1 VAGKHFAKA
10 VVLQADGRALMAV
23 LPASHRLNLHELKA
37 EIAAKHLEMLA
48 EDELT
53 KLCPDC
59 ELGAFPP
66 FGGLYGVDTLV
77 DRSLAQSEEIV
88 FNTGSHTDAVR
99 RVFREGSHSGT
110 FICLSD
116 MVRLCQCPKVS
127 TSGNAFNLSGVCCVI
142 IVTRWKGRK
151 PHAKG
156 QSRQKKGLLRC
167 AYYRLRVFA

>member
-1 VAGKHFAKA
+1 MSVSQRLRDYLDSQHVKYEWLHHALAFPAQEVAHTLHVAGKHFAKA

-23 LPASHRLNLHELKA
+23 LPASHRLNLRELKA
-37 EIAAKHLEMLA
+37 EIAAKQVEMLP

-88 FNTGSHTDAVR
+88 FNAGSHTDAVR
-99 RVFREGSHSGT
+99 MKYADYANVAKPRVASFGELP
-110 FICLSD
+110 LS
-116 MVRLCQCPKVS
+116 
-127 TSGNAFNLSGVCCVI
+127 
-142 IVTRWKGRK
+142 
-151 PHAKG
+151 
-156 QSRQKKGLLRC
+156 
-167 AYYRLRVFA
+167 